1 MAIPDRQVE
10 CGHAIRTRRIQ
21 TLLTRRILSLV
32 GEQADDVR
40 MTSVGRQVELGP
52 AIWKLRIRVR
62 PGAEQGVDG
71 LRVAIA
77 GRQEEC
83 GLTLNRIFQPC
94 HLIGQAF
101 EQEGDDVAS
110 AIHGRQVEWRPAIR
124 SPRIRVPPELEQGF
138 DGSRFAILGCHVECG
153 HAI

>member
-1 MAIPDRQVE
+1 MAFLGRNLEWGLAIWKLRIRVRPGFEQDVDGVRVAIPDRQVE

-40 MTSVGRQVELGP
+40 MTSVGRQVE
-52 AIWKLRIRVR
+52 
-62 PGAEQGVDG
+62 
-71 LRVAIA
+71 
-77 GRQEEC
+77 
-83 GLTLNRIFQPC
+83 
-94 HLIGQAF
+94 
-101 EQEGDDVAS
+101 
-110 AIHGRQVEWRPAIR
+110 WRPAIR